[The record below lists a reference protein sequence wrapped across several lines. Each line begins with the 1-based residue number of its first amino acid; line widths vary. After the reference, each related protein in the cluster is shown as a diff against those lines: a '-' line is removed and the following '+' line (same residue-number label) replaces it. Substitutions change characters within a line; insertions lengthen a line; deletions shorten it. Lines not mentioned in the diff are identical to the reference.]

1 MGPEIIVEAA
11 QAVEK
16 GGGEAVSTTP
26 NYALL
31 PSYVSVACDLK
42 KRQQLDNI
50 FSIDY
55 SFSLRTVFRDTLSD
69 ARMLKIL
76 ITQNIAI
83 FSFY

>member
-31 PSYVSVACDLK
+31 PSYVSVARDLE
-42 KRQQLDNI
+42 KRQRQDNI
-50 FSIDY
+50 FSVDY
-55 SFSLRTVFRDTLSD
+55 S
-69 ARMLKIL
+69 
-76 ITQNIAI
+76 
-83 FSFY
+83 

>member
-1 MGPEIIVEAA
+1 MGPEIIAEAA

-16 GGGEAVSTTP
+16 GGGEVVSTTP

-31 PSYVSVACDLK
+31 PSYVSVARDLE
-42 KRQQLDNI
+42 KRQRQDDI
-50 FSIDY
+50 FSVDY
-55 SFSLRTVFRDTLSD
+55 SFSLRTVFRDTLFD

>member
-1 MGPEIIVEAA
+1 MGPEIIAEAA

-31 PSYVSVACDLK
+31 PSYVSGAWDQEI
-42 KRQQLDNI
+42 RQQLDNI

-55 SFSLRTVFRDTLSD
+55 SFSLRTVVS
-69 ARMLKIL
+69 
-76 ITQNIAI
+76 
-83 FSFY
+83 

>member
-31 PSYVSVACDLK
+31 PSYVSVARDLEK
-42 KRQQLDNI
+42 KAAAGQY
-50 FSIDY
+50 F
-55 SFSLRTVFRDTLSD
+55 LS
-69 ARMLKIL
+69 
-76 ITQNIAI
+76 
-83 FSFY
+83 